1 MRRFDRNHGKLQRM
15 VAEGRIGD
23 VGMLKI
29 TSRDPDLP
37 PMNYIRDSGG
47 IYVDMMI
54 HDFDMARF
62 VVGSEVTEVFAA
74 GAAPL

>member
-1 MRRFDRNHGKLQRM
+1 
-15 VAEGRIGD
+15 
-23 VGMLKI
+23 MLKI

-54 HDFDMARF
+54 HDFDMARALSL
-62 VVGSEVTEVFAA
+62 GSSDRSLCRRSR
-74 GAAPL
+74 PLSSGN